1 MEHNQEIVGKDSDRH
16 REPAEQ
22 NREEGGKSFEVIVVY
37 NGVKKP
43 LKVHRDEPMK
53 SVLDQAIALFGSL
66 PNPHTLALF
75 TESGHELPITGTV
88 AEAGLK
94 PGEKLLLRPSAVRGG

>member
-1 MEHNQEIVGKDSDRH
+1 MENATETVAKGSEKD
-16 REPAEQ
+16 REPEDKH
-22 NREEGGKSFEVIVVY
+22 EHEPKSFEVIIIY

-43 LKVHRDEPMK
+43 LKVNRDEGMK
-53 SVLDQAIALFGSL
+53 QVLDRAIALFGSL

-88 AEAGLK
+88 KEAGLK
-94 PGEKLLLRPSAVRGG
+94 PDEKLLLRPSTVRGG